1 VLKITRLQGA
11 NGTHKMKKL
20 HFSKG
25 ALIAAAA
32 TIALSL
38 SAASTTAVAQKKAA
52 AKSAPPPGPGLCT
65 ANVNTF
71 KMGYL
76 NYRTTSGALVPTVMW
91 CPEATCPAKC

>member
-1 VLKITRLQGA
+1 MKIQ
-11 NGTHKMKKL
+11 M
-20 HFSKG
+20 SKV

-38 SAASTTAVAQKKAA
+38 SAAGGSAA
-52 AKSAPPPGPGLCT
+52 PATKGAKAPPPGPGLCT

-76 NYRTTSGALVPTVMW
+76 NYRTTSGAVLPTLMW
-91 CPEATCPAKC
+91 CPEASCPAKC

>member
-1 VLKITRLQGA
+1 
-11 NGTHKMKKL
+11 MKKL

-38 SAASTTAVAQKKAA
+38 SAAGTIAAPAKKAA
-52 AKSAPPPGPGLCT
+52 AKPAPPPGPGLCT
-65 ANVNTF
+65 ASVNTF

>member
-1 VLKITRLQGA
+1 MQ
-11 NGTHKMKKL
+11 L

-32 TIALSL
+32 ALVLSL
-38 SAASTTAVAQKKAA
+38 SVAGTTAAPAKKAA
-52 AKSAPPPGPGLCT
+52 AKPAPPPGPGLCT

-76 NYRTTSGALVPTVMW
+76 NYRTTGGGLLPTLMW

>member
-1 VLKITRLQGA
+1 
-11 NGTHKMKKL
+11 MKQL

-32 TIALSL
+32 AIALSL
-38 SAASTTAVAQKKAA
+38 SVAGTDAAGAKKAA
-52 AKSAPPPGPGLCT
+52 AKSAPPPPPGPGLCT
-65 ANVNTF
+65 ASVNTF

-76 NYRTTSGALVPTVMW
+76 NYRTTTGALVPTVMW

>member
-1 VLKITRLQGA
+1 MKIQI
-11 NGTHKMKKL
+11 
-20 HFSKG
+20 SKA

-38 SAASTTAVAQKKAA
+38 SAAGGMAA
-52 AKSAPPPGPGLCT
+52 PAKGAKSAPPPGPGLCT

-76 NYRTTSGALVPTVMW
+76 NYRTTSGAVVPTLMW
-91 CPEATCPAKC
+91 CPEASCPAKC